1 MKILHTVLIIILLV
15 VILPAQDNFLK
26 ITPKYKHLK
35 LLGEWTFET
44 MKTTTQAEFEEVLI
58 IDKDENNV
66 ETISFNKAGEL
77 TYNAISD
84 GVEKKGTGTWYTKD
98 NRLRIIADSD
108 TIDGTYQIEED
119 WLIITTNEKETD
131 DFYAYSIII
140 KYRAK

>member
-66 ETISFNKAGEL
+66 ETISFNKA
-77 TYNAISD
+77 
-84 GVEKKGTGTWYTKD
+84 
-98 NRLRIIADSD
+98 
-108 TIDGTYQIEED
+108 
-119 WLIITTNEKETD
+119 
-131 DFYAYSIII
+131 
-140 KYRAK
+140 